1 MDSQEL
7 LRNLSR
13 EKHESIIARLNS
25 GQEITKSRGLKY
37 LIDNHD
43 IDLSLGDFPRGA
55 IPYRQIYRKL
65 KGNSSDILR
74 QFGIRRIMPFS
85 EIFNAGLGECLEK
98 AVLVQLAA
106 QRQEESFLVNG
117 AIENDEEVGADFH
130 AYNIIVRGGK
140 LFLVDA
146 QNPLLID
153 SEGRIYPY
161 VAPVIEIIR
170 ESREIRISSEWKF
183 GRTYFI

>member
-1 MDSQEL
+1 
-7 LRNLSR
+7 
-13 EKHESIIARLNS
+13 
-25 GQEITKSRGLKY
+25 
-37 LIDNHD
+37 
-43 IDLSLGDFPRGA
+43 
-55 IPYRQIYRKL
+55 
-65 KGNSSDILR
+65 
-74 QFGIRRIMPFS
+74 MPFS